1 MKILKLLSLAAM
13 VVFFVSCSKDD
24 DDDNNTENISA
35 DIVGTWTATDVDYY
49 GTTTTSANGI
59 TTEADFTGEGY
70 DINFTLTF
78 TENPNEITS
87 VGSYSILLTT
97 TFNGQNIEQNV
108 EDLTWDSTGDWSI
121 DGTTLTTNTSGN
133 VGVSEIQELTQNSLI
148 LYIENTEEITAN
160 GVTST
165 STQFLTA
172 KFTR

>member
-78 TENPNEITS
+78 DSQKINEKTIK
-87 VGSYSILLTT
+87 IL
-97 TFNGQNIEQNV
+97 
-108 EDLTWDSTGDWSI
+108 
-121 DGTTLTTNTSGN
+121 
-133 VGVSEIQELTQNSLI
+133 SLMKC
-148 LYIENTEEITAN
+148 
-160 GVTST
+160 GC
-165 STQFLTA
+165 STQLDRQTA
-172 KFTR
+172 